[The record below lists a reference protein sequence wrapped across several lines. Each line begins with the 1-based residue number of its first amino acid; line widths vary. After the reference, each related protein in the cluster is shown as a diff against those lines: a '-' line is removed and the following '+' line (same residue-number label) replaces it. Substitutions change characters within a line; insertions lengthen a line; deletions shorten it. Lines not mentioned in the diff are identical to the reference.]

1 MRRHEMLRRRRREGG
16 EVAAEQGEPGIKEA
30 LGPETTV
37 VRRGAQVEGTMV
49 SAESIRIEGEAKGKI
64 DARGDVIL
72 SSHSRVEADIR
83 AQNVVLGGTVKGNIT
98 ARTKTE
104 LAQGGKVE
112 GKIQSKVLVVR
123 EGAMFSGQSNMD
135 LGDAPGHEDGT
146 GYPEDDLQV
155 AYDEAVRRAAAW
167 FRTRFYGSSA
177 GPDREHAAR
186 LDALTTWE
194 PEETPELE
202 DGICPSARRAAEE

>member
-16 EVAAEQGEPGIKEA
+16 QVAAQSEQGIKEA

-104 LAQGGKVE
+104 LAQGGRVE
-112 GKIQSKVLVVR
+112 GKIRSKVLVVK
-123 EGAMFSGQSNMD
+123 EGATFSGQSNMD
-135 LGDAPGHEDGT
+135 PGDAAGREDGT
-146 GYPEDDLQV
+146 RYPEDDLRV

-167 FRTRFYGSSA
+167 YRTRLNGSTA
-177 GPDREHAAR
+177 GPDREGAP
-186 LDALTTWE
+186 E
-194 PEETPELE
+194 P
-202 DGICPSARRAAEE
+202 DGLAMVKRDEPCPQDDPDPSLGPVREG